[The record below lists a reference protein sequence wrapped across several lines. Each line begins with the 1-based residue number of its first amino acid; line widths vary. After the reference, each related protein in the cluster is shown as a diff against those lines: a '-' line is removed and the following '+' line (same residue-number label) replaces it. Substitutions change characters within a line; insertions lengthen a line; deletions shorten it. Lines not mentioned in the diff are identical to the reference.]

1 VSELAAVLQTGLP
14 ERMLLLLLCLVVP
27 TAALA
32 RQRWPRGVATLLV
45 VSTLAAVA
53 LGVYAGFMRLAWL
66 DHQLLETPVRKLAGQ
81 LALSRAQAAS
91 VLWLAQIVGA
101 ALLVAWPATAPSTG
115 RRPLHAVLVG
125 IIGIG
130 VVVRTPLGVVT
141 AAGAAVILWM
151 ARREA
156 RGAHGA
162 AALLLLSALA
172 LAAEVRLHH
181 LLLLADR
188 ADAAHWPWAWGA
200 RWLSIGAAL
209 VGLAI
214 IVRAMASARWAA
226 ALALAP
232 LLVVP
237 EGLSTGRWAPP
248 LAVDGPLARSPGDAT
263 DRVVGGCVHDLD
275 PPDAAPLALPARLPL
290 EGLLGCDAPPQGPY
304 EQVWLARPDTP
315 AQRLTQ
321 PVGRAGV
328 RVLATRL
335 APAFGPLEGWSVG
348 RWALPQLR
356 AAGTQGPGTPT
367 VAHTAWL
374 QLRPQARWVLPEGE
388 VHRQFDDEAVTE
400 LLGGHARVD
409 LAIDPSGLTV
419 AELLG
424 ACDRALRAVPVGL
437 RCGVAVGEAADWV
450 GTEPVP

>member
-1 VSELAAVLQTGLP
+1 MSELAAVLQTGLP
-14 ERMLLLLLCLVVP
+14 ERMLLLLLFLVVP
-27 TAALA
+27 TAALP
-32 RQRWPRGVATLLV
+32 RQRWPKAAATLLV
-45 VSTLAAVA
+45 GSAVAAVA

-66 DHQLLETPVRKLAGQ
+66 DHQLLETPLRKLAGQ

-91 VLWLAQIVGA
+91 VLWLAQVVGA
-101 ALLVAWPATAPSTG
+101 ALLLAWPATPPSTG
-115 RRPLHAVLVG
+115 RRPLYVVLVG

-130 VVVRTPLGVVT
+130 VMLGTPLGVVT
-141 AAGAAVILWM
+141 AAGASVTLWL

-162 AALLLLSALA
+162 AALLLLSSLA
-172 LAAEVRLHH
+172 LAAEYQLHH
-181 LLLLADR
+181 VLLLADR
-188 ADAAHWPWAWGA
+188 ADAAQWPWAWGA
-200 RWLSIGAAL
+200 RWLSAGAAL
-209 VGLAI
+209 VGLA
-214 IVRAMASARWAA
+214 VLARAMASARWAA

-237 EGLSTGRWAPP
+237 EGLSTSRWAPP
-248 LAVDGPLARSPGDAT
+248 LAVVGPLARSPGDAT

-304 EQVWLARPDTP
+304 EQVWLARPDAP
-315 AQRLTQ
+315 AQRLTH
-321 PVGRAGV
+321 PVDRAGV

-335 APAFGPLEGWSVG
+335 APVFGPLEGWSVG

-356 AAGTQGPGTPT
+356 APRTQGPGTPT
-367 VAHTAWL
+367 VAYTAWL
-374 QLRPQARWVLPEGE
+374 QLHPQARWVLPEGE
-388 VHRQFDDEAVTE
+388 VHRPFDEEAVAE

-437 RCGVAVGEAADWV
+437 RCGVALGKPDEWG